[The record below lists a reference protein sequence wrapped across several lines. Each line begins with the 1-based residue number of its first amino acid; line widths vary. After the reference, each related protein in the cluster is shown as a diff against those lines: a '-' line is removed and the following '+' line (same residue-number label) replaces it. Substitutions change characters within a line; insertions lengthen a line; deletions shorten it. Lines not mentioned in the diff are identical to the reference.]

1 MKNPETSHL
10 GTEYARRLYLLLF
23 AFKAVLLVG
32 HEYQRCGEEDCS
44 DYEGGDAQVAGYFC
58 EEGGE
63 AYGKYGEGNQEEGCY
78 EYDCQQFAY
87 CCCKSRVH
95 TLT

>member
-58 EEGGE
+58 EEGCQ
-63 AYGKYGEGNQEEGCY
+63 AYCEDCEGYEQEGCH
-78 EYDCQQFAY
+78 D
-87 CCCKSRVH
+87 
-95 TLT
+95 